1 MGEVDTDPALMAQE
15 IKLRQVEMCYVETD
29 EQRQEQQRGP
39 T

>member
-1 MGEVDTDPALMAQE
+1 MGEADTDPALVGQD
-15 IKLRQVEMCYVETD
+15 IKLRQVEMSYVGTD